1 MTLMLIFKMQ
11 YLANKEK
18 LKYLILRHVKSVG
31 EQVPNQEPDQK
42 LVQHA
47 EEVDK
52 LEEPLEHHL
61 VISHK
66 LLNVLHV
73 MELVR

>member
-1 MTLMLIFKMQ
+1 MLILKMQ

-18 LKYLILRHVKSVG
+18 LIFLILRNVKFVG
-31 EQVPNQEPDQK
+31 EVVLNQELDQK
-42 LVQHA
+42 IVQHG

-52 LEEPLEHHL
+52 LEELREHLL
-61 VISHK
+61 VILHK